1 MDINDYAIFVIGNI
15 KKAKL
20 GNILNIT
27 DKVIE
32 NYNAKDFIVALYK
45 VLLEMNNCNK
55 KVVDSINQAFN
66 SLEKNGNLN
75 TSMILDK
82 MIISIWEA
90 YNE

>member
-45 VLLEMNNCNK
+45 VLLGMNNCNK

-66 SLEKNGNLN
+66 SLEKSGNLN